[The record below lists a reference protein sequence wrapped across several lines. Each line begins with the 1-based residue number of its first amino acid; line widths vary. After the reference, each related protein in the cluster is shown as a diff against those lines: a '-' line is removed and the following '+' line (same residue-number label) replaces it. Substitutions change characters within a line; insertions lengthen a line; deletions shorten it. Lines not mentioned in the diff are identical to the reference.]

1 LPKGRAGFNWLYT
14 LRRVAKW
21 RGLTWEYFTQLDP
34 DDAAAYVAEYLTETE
49 LESHEAI
56 YQARKQRRRR

>member
-1 LPKGRAGFNWLYT
+1 LYT

-21 RGLTWEYFTQLDP
+21 RDLTWEYFTQLDP

-49 LESHEAI
+49 LESHEAM